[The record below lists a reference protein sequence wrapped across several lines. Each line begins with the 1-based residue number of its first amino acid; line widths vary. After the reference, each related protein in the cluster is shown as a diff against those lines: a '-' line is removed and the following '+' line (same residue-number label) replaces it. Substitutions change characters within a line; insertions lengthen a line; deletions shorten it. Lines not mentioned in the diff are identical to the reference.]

1 MSLGNLIKD
10 GNSKSTVNWQEL
22 QNKKTIKLYAGD
34 VGPDEPQFFT
44 HVGLS
49 LSREDDSNIK
59 HNLTEPIPLPEDS
72 VEVFQS
78 QDVYEHIKF
87 SAFLMMINEVYRILK
102 PGALFRLSMPDYNCD
117 VLYDRSFKTQS
128 GEIVFDPGGGGELM
142 QDENNIFCVGGGGH
156 LWFPTYEVVA
166 GVVAQSDFK
175 TYEFLHYYPD
185 ESRSHGVTKQIDY
198 SLGHIQRTP
207 DHDKRVQDPFR
218 PMSLVVDLYKEQSS

>member
-1 MSLGNLIKD
+1 MLLGNLIKD
-10 GNSKSTVNWQEL
+10 GNSKSIVNWQEL

-49 LSREDDSNIK
+49 LSREDGSNIK
-59 HNLTEPIPLPEDS
+59 HNLTEPIPLPENS

-78 QDVYEHIKF
+78 QDVYEHIKLD
-87 SAFLMMINEVYRILK
+87 SLLPMVNEVYRILK

-142 QDENNIFCVGGGGH
+142 QDENNIFCVRGGGH

-166 GVVAQSDFK
+166 GILAQSDFE
-175 TYEFLHYYPD
+175 TDEFLHYYPD
-185 ESRSHGVTKQIDY
+185 KNRSHGVTKKIDY

-218 PMSLVVDLYKEQSS
+218 PMSLVVDLYKEQLS